1 MNYALIT
8 FFLLLNLVGNAMVRP
23 DSLATNCKRNLLIQ
37 SDKILVTIQ
46 IQKPISS
53 GFARIYEKLPAG
65 AEVSKINCGNAVF
78 KNEKSMLKIVWD
90 EIPDI
95 SWIEISYELKLKNIV
110 PDTTLAITGTFSAE
124 FLPAE
129 NEQISIL
136 PGTKEYLK
144 KETVQLAEVNIKIVE
159 EKEEKK
165 EEKKVKKVVELKEEK
180 KIKKQDNSIL
190 NQPIST
196 DTSVYICIQVA
207 AVGKNIKP
215 DYLKKQYGFDGE
227 FESHFEEN
235 FYRITVG
242 KFKSLAEAEA
252 VLKDYKVKYF
262 KKCFLSAYKNGH
274 KIAVSDAEK
283 LLN

>member
-1 MNYALIT
+1 MKWILVLVL
-8 FFLLLNLVGNAMVRP
+8 FFHNLLSYSQVET
-23 DSLATNCKRNLLIQ
+23 DSIKTVCKRNLLIQ
-37 SDKILVTIQ
+37 SDKILVTLSIE
-46 IQKPISS
+46 KPKSS
-53 GFARIYEKLPAG
+53 GFARIYEKLPSE
-65 AEVSKINCGNAVF
+65 AEILKIHGGISVF
-78 KNEKSMLKIVWD
+78 KHDKTMLKFAWDNIPENEK
-90 EIPDI
+90 
-95 SWIEISYELKLKNIV
+95 IEISYEIKIKQALI
-110 PDTTLAITGTFSAE
+110 DTMNSITGTFSAE
-124 FLPAE
+124 FLPIE
-129 NEQISIL
+129 QDQISIL
-136 PGTKEYLK
+136 PGTKEYFK
-144 KETVQLAEVNIKIVE
+144 KETLQVAIVNPEIK
-159 EKEEKK
+159 KEEKK
-165 EEKKVKKVVELKEEK
+165 EVKKIKKEIELKEEN
-180 KIKKQDNSIL
+180 KIKKTENSIL

-207 AVGKNIKP
+207 AVGNNIKP

-274 KIAVSDAEK
+274 KIPVYEAEK